1 MDFMRAA
8 MRGLQDALDD
18 PQAAA
23 DMALELING
32 NGNPNFLS
40 PEGEV
45 FRWKTEAEI
54 IKATTAPGQPY
65 GFPDPVSLQ
74 AEVDAYAAIGL
85 FGEDTAPSIEGVAN
99 PLVGDVYADDDRTV
113 IWPAQ

>member
-1 MDFMRAA
+1 MRAA
-8 MRGLQDALDD
+8 MLGLQDALAD

-23 DMALELING
+23 DMALELINS

-45 FRWKTEAEI
+45 FRWQTEAEI

-85 FGEDTAPSIEGVAN
+85 FGGETAPSIDGVAN